1 MDALQS
7 LTTRRSIRKFTRQTV
22 DDNVL
27 ELLLRAAM
35 AAPSA
40 FNEQPW
46 HFVVARNAETLLKLS
61 TVSPYAGPMAKATLG
76 IIVCGETARLRYP
89 DSNYWIFDCVA
100 AMENLLVAANG
111 LGLGAV
117 WLGIQPW
124 PERIDAVRAISGVPD
139 GVEPLGM
146 AAIGWPDETKP
157 PADRYDESRVHIEQ
171 W

>member
-1 MDALQS
+1 MDALES
-7 LTTRRSIRKFTRQTV
+7 LTTRRSIRKFTRQPV
-22 DDNVL
+22 GDDSL

-46 HFVVARNAETLLKLS
+46 HFVVARNAETLKGLS
-61 TVSPYAGPMAKATLG
+61 VVSPYAGPMARATLG

-124 PERIDAVRAISGVPD
+124 PERIDAVRAIARLPE

-146 AAIGWPDETKP
+146 AAIGWPDEQKL
-157 PADRYDESRVHIEQ
+157 PADRYDESRVHAEQ